1 VLDLGAGGGV
11 QALLAARHAGQ
22 VIAVDANRRSAWFV
36 QANAAL
42 NGIHNMTAVTGDWF
56 ESGASDRFD
65 LIVCNP
71 PYVIAPDA
79 SYLHRDSGWRG
90 DELCWSLV
98 ENAAAR
104 LTEGGYAHIMCN
116 WIESVDD
123 RWPEVVSR
131 RVGGLPCDVCVIR
144 YGGSDPLS
152 YAAAWNRT
160 LEDHDAYERVL
171 RRWLAYYERLGIREI
186 GQGIVM
192 LRGTRARRPGVLL
205 REGTMLPEFAVTA
218 GDHTKAIF
226 AAIGIGMMS
235 DSDLLESRLVAA
247 SGLRIEQ
254 QYAARDGRRFAIP
267 AATVSREPGLGL
279 GTRIDPDDVPLVL
292 SLRPDR
298 ALADVVSDGE
308 MGSGADA
315 QKLVKIVRT
324 FRELIAL
331 GMVLVPE
338 MSSESR

>member
-1 VLDLGAGGGV
+1 
-11 QALLAARHAGQ
+11 
-22 VIAVDANRRSAWFV
+22 
-36 QANAAL
+36 
-42 NGIHNMTAVTGDWF
+42 
-56 ESGASDRFD
+56 
-65 LIVCNP
+65 
-71 PYVIAPDA
+71 
-79 SYLHRDSGWRG
+79 
-90 DELCWSLV
+90 
-98 ENAAAR
+98 
-104 LTEGGYAHIMCN
+104 
-116 WIESVDD
+116 
-123 RWPEVVSR
+123 
-131 RVGGLPCDVCVIR
+131 
-144 YGGSDPLS
+144 
-152 YAAAWNRT
+152 
-160 LEDHDAYERVL
+160 
-171 RRWLAYYERLGIREI
+171 
-186 GQGIVM
+186 
-192 LRGTRARRPGVLL
+192 
-205 REGTMLPEFAVTA
+205 MLPEFAVTA